1 MYNDLIRELSVLESS
16 KKQEQVI
23 ALLRNKKVL
32 EGKQNPDL
40 QLSASAVVFKGEK
53 MYFIEHPYQKELLLP
68 AGHVEEG
75 EKPYETAKREFHEE
89 TGLTADTPRLIDVN
103 LINIPYNA
111 VKEEKAHQHIDFR
124 YLLKLRDEPSEL
136 AELPVFL
143 LSKTEAPEEFKKYF
157 LEGKTSLT

>member
-1 MYNDLIRELSVLESS
+1 MYNDLIRELSALESS

-23 ALLRNKKVL
+23 ALLRSQKGLK
-32 EGKQNPDL
+32 GKQNPDL

-75 EKPYETAKREFHEE
+75 EKPHKTAEREFHEE
-89 TGLTADTPRLIDVN
+89 TGLTAGAPRLIDVN

-124 YLLKLRDEPSEL
+124 YLLKLRDEPSER
-136 AELPVFL
+136 AELPVF
-143 LSKTEAPEEFKKYF
+143 AFKNR
-157 LEGKTSLT
+157 GTRGI

>member
-1 MYNDLIRELSVLESS
+1 MYNNLIRELSALESS

-23 ALLRNKKVL
+23 ALLRSKKGL
-32 EGKQNPDL
+32 KGKQNPDL

-75 EKPYETAKREFHEE
+75 EKPHKTAEREFHEE
-89 TGLTADTPRLIDVN
+89 TGLTAGAPRLIDVN

-124 YLLKLRDEPSEL
+124 YLLKLRDEPSER

-143 LSKTEAPEEFKKYF
+143 LSKTETPEEFKKYF
-157 LEGKTSLT
+157 LEGKQA

>member
-1 MYNDLIRELSVLESS
+1 MYNDLIRELSALESS

-23 ALLRNKKVL
+23 DLLRSQKGLK
-32 EGKQNPDL
+32 GKQNPDL

-75 EKPYETAKREFHEE
+75 EKPHKTAEREFHEE
-89 TGLTADTPRLIDVN
+89 TGLTAGAPRLIDVN

-111 VKEEKAHQHIDFR
+111 VKKEKAHQHIDFR
-124 YLLKLRDEPSEL
+124 YLLKLRDEPSER
-136 AELPVFL
+136 AELPIFL
-143 LSKTEAPEEFKKYF
+143 LSKTEVPEEFKKYF
-157 LEGKTSLT
+157 LEGKQA

>member
-1 MYNDLIRELSVLESS
+1 MYNDLIRELSALESS

-23 ALLRNKKVL
+23 DLLRSQKGLK
-32 EGKQNPDL
+32 GKQNPDL

-75 EKPYETAKREFHEE
+75 EKPHKTAEREFHEE
-89 TGLTADTPRLIDVN
+89 TGLTAGAPRLIDVN

-111 VKEEKAHQHIDFR
+111 VKKEKAHQHIDFR
-124 YLLKLRDEPSEL
+124 YLLKLRDEPSER

-143 LSKTEAPEEFKKYF
+143 LSKSPI
-157 LEGKTSLT
+157 LCLISC

>member
-1 MYNDLIRELSVLESS
+1 MYNNLIRELSALESS

-23 ALLRNKKVL
+23 ALLRSKKGL
-32 EGKQNPDL
+32 KGKQNPDL

-75 EKPYETAKREFHEE
+75 EKPHKTAEREFHEE
-89 TGLTADTPRLIDVN
+89 TGLTAGAPRLIDVN

-124 YLLKLRDEPSEL
+124 YLLKLRDEPSER
-136 AELPVFL
+136 AELPIFL

-157 LEGKTSLT
+157 LEGKQA

>member
-1 MYNDLIRELSVLESS
+1 MYNDLIRELSALESS

-23 ALLRNKKVL
+23 ALLRSKKGL
-32 EGKQNPDL
+32 KGKQNPDL

-75 EKPYETAKREFHEE
+75 EKPHKTAEREFHEE
-89 TGLTADTPRLIDVN
+89 TGLSAGAPRLIDVN

-124 YLLKLRDEPSEL
+124 YLLKLRDEPSER

-143 LSKTEAPEEFKKYF
+143 LPKTEAPEEFKKYF
-157 LEGKTSLT
+157 LEGKQA

>member
-1 MYNDLIRELSVLESS
+1 MYNDLIRELSALESS

-23 ALLRNKKVL
+23 ALLRSQKGLK
-32 EGKQNPDL
+32 GKQNPDL

-75 EKPYETAKREFHEE
+75 EKPHKTAEREFHEE
-89 TGLTADTPRLIDVN
+89 TGLTAGAPRLIDVN

-111 VKEEKAHQHIDFR
+111 VKKEKAHQHIDFR
-124 YLLKLRDEPSEL
+124 YFLKLRDDPSER

-157 LEGKTSLT
+157 LEGKQA

>member
-1 MYNDLIRELSVLESS
+1 MYNNLIRELSALESS

-23 ALLRNKKVL
+23 ALLRSKKGL
-32 EGKQNPDL
+32 KGKQNPDL

-75 EKPYETAKREFHEE
+75 EKPHKTAEREFHEE
-89 TGLTADTPRLIDVN
+89 TGLTAGAPRLIDVN

-124 YLLKLRDEPSEL
+124 YLLKLRDEPSER

-157 LEGKTSLT
+157 LGGKTSLT